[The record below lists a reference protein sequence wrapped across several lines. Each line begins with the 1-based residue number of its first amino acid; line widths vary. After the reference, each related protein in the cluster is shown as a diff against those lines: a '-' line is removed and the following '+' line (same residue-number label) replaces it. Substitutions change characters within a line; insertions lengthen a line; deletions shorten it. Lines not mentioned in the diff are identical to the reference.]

1 MVSWYSKKQIFVALS
16 STEAEYISLC
26 VAVREGASLSK
37 LLVDLFGHE
46 MDSNIIHC
54 DNMSCVKLSEN
65 LVFHDKS
72 KQIKI
77 KYHYIRY
84 MVQRK
89 AINDNVSNVFTK
101 LLARTKVEY
110 FHERLFLVENASL
123 VEREC

>member
-1 MVSWYSKKQIFVALS
+1 MVSWYSKKHIFVALS

-54 DNMSCVKLSEN
+54 DNVSCVKLSEN

-89 AINDNVSNVFTK
+89 AIHDNVSNVFTK